1 MTWYLGGKWRL
12 ESLIDRYI
20 FPSCILTIG
29 GQVLQHWPWYVSSPL
44 ILSPLPLALCTS
56 VTLSF
61 LQCFGKAL
69 LSLITGAVIA
79 SDWNGLHPLPLFP
92 HCSAQESCPHQG
104 RVSQLL
110 SKSSPLLCVF
120 HDSTAFLLSIALSI
134 SCCSCTVVWPGLI
147 FPWGWKCPESR
158 NCVRFCAPFSL
169 RCLHLIKFV
178 APMKRATKLS

>member
-20 FPSCILTIG
+20 FPSHILTIG
-29 GQVLQHWPWYVSSPL
+29 GQVLQHWPWYVSSPI

-69 LSLITGAVIA
+69 LSLTTGL
-79 SDWNGLHPLPLFP
+79 GLPLTEMVSTPCPSFLT
-92 HCSAQESCPHQG
+92 AQLRNHVPVRAAYPSSCPSQALCY
-104 RVSQLL
+104 VSSMTVRLSFWALL
-110 SKSSPLLCVF
+110 SAA
-120 HDSTAFLLSIALSI
+120 HAALGLQFDQ
-134 SCCSCTVVWPGLI
+134 VWF

-158 NCVRFCAPFSL
+158 NRVRFCASL
-169 RCLHLIKFV
+169 SLQCLHLIKFV
-178 APMKRATKLS
+178 APKKRATKVS